1 MNDESKSRGISI
13 GGGILIFVTVLI
25 YAIGCRNII
34 KVPTRVLLSFFFVII
49 AEVATFYVT
58 LKTKM
63 EVLRSGVITTTVLY
77 LFSTIILAL
86 LFVNLVMNSATLYAI
101 INLVLMGIAAI
112 AIFALNSFAD
122 HVNKSNNKILAA
134 EAIMIECQDKIQS
147 YLNDDSYSEYKEEL
161 NRIYE
166 DIKYSDI
173 SSECGMEGALLQKIE
188 EISENKEGV
197 LTYLKEISF
206 LIKERNIKMKS
217 MKRGSI

>member
-1 MNDESKSRGISI
+1 MNDETRSKGISI

-34 KVPTRVLLSFFFVII
+34 QVPTRVLLSFFFVVI
-49 AEVATFYVT
+49 AEVVTFYVV

-101 INLVLMGIAAI
+101 INLVLIGIAAI
-112 AIFALNSFAD
+112 AAFTLNSFAD
-122 HVNKSNNKILAA
+122 HINKSNNKILAA

-147 YLNDDSYSEYKEEL
+147 YLNDDNYSEYKDQL

-166 DIKYSDI
+166 DIKYSDT

-188 EISENKEGV
+188 AIPENKEG
-197 LTYLKEISF
+197 LSTYLKEISF

>member
-58 LKTKM
+58 LKTKV

-86 LFVNLVMNSATLYAI
+86 LFVNLVMNSPTLYAI

-112 AIFALNSFAD
+112 TTFTLNSFAD

-147 YLNDDSYSEYKEEL
+147 YLNDDSYSEYKEQL

>member
-134 EAIMIECQDKIQS
+134 EAIMIKCQDKIQS